1 MMLFSFSYTP
11 LSFYSQI
18 VFLFLLLSPISPSL
32 VLVPGAARL
41 DWAQG
46 LSCPNSN
53 SGAKGEERE
62 ARNELRNWRRA
73 VRLCESVHV
82 CVCVFVGRVQL
93 SHFSLLGNMKPDK
106 QRNYAASYC
115 RESYTGRDKNRGWR
129 HRGADR
135 KWKQDWGEPKGQ
147 GVDCWGV
154 WICMTGRCE
163 RMEVWVDGSCVWSKS
178 ARLPYWTGLYSA
190 DIWFST
196 LNFKDLMHF
205 NEIWLKAHYLNG
217 IADIKQFAS
226 HSDSHHRPIT
236 NCQVSSDSK
245 DRT

>member
-11 LSFYSQI
+11 L
-18 VFLFLLLSPISPSL
+18 FLLSDCLSVSPSFTHL
-32 VLVPGAARL
+32 PFIGFGPRGCEAWLSTGAE
-41 DWAQG
+41 
-46 LSCPNSN
+46 LSKLQQRCKGR
-53 SGAKGEERE
+53 GAGGKK
-62 ARNELRNWRRA
+62 RA
-73 VRLCESVHV
+73 KKLKEGCAFVWVCA